1 MPTIQPRFPLGATV
15 ITPGAAAAFA
25 DTNVHPAHY
34 LQRHRHGDWGEM
46 PPEDQ
51 ASNEEALTEGYR
63 LMSSYSI
70 APHTTIWVIT
80 EADRSVTTL
89 LLPSEY

>member
-34 LQRHRHGDWGEM
+34 LQRHRHGDWARCRQKTRHQM
-46 PPEDQ
+46 KKHSPRD
-51 ASNEEALTEGYR
+51 T
-63 LMSSYSI
+63 
-70 APHTTIWVIT
+70 
-80 EADRSVTTL
+80 D
-89 LLPSEY
+89 

>member
-25 DTNVHPAHY
+25 NANVHPAHY

-46 PPEDQ
+46 PPED
-51 ASNEEALTEGYR
+51 
-63 LMSSYSI
+63 
-70 APHTTIWVIT
+70 
-80 EADRSVTTL
+80 
-89 LLPSEY
+89 